1 MGFDARTSRLRE
13 ELSPRNVIPTL
24 TAGVVIGVLEVVLA
38 SSFAALIFSG
48 DASVHVPSAIGLTL
62 FGAIAIMTLVG
73 ILTSLPPTV
82 ASVQDTTAA
91 VLALIAVSIT
101 AEMPPESHET
111 FLTVVAAVA
120 VSSLLAGTFFLVLG
134 RFGLGDLVRFVPYP
148 VVGGFLAGTGWLLFK
163 GGAGVL
169 TGASLSMASLDEFV
183 RAEAV
188 KMWLPGVLFAV
199 LLLVLVR
206 RYRHFLII
214 PGALFGGLALFY
226 LALLITGNGVVDAK
240 TDGWL
245 LGPFPSGARLWEPW
259 TIEAVGRADWGEVF
273 SQIVNISSLALVAVL
288 GLLLNAS
295 GIEQAL
301 QRDADLNRELQAAGV
316 ANIAAGVGG
325 GIVGYQALSL
335 TALAHRT
342 GAPGRAVSFVAAA
355 VCGAALLFGTQAL
368 SLFPRP
374 LLGGMIVFL
383 GLAFLVEWLYEAWF
397 KLPRRDYL
405 VVVLIVVAVAAIGF
419 VSGVAVG
426 LIAAIT
432 LFVIDYSRTDVVK
445 HALSGSTYQSRVER
459 NTEQREIVRREGER
473 IHILEL
479 QGFLFFGTA
488 NSLWERIRGRV
499 HDPNLPPMWFLV
511 LDFRRVSGLDSSAV
525 LSFTKAFQLAESKG
539 FTPVLTGVSDHIREQ
554 LARGRLAE
562 EEGGVLRIF
571 PELDRGAQWCEDRI
585 LETTTTLSTDA
596 LQSLTAL
603 LRDGLGEAV
612 DPERLMNYLQPLEVP
627 AAHEIIRQG
636 EPSEDLYFL
645 ESGRLT
651 AQFVRP
657 EGRSVRL
664 RTMGPGTVVGEITMY
679 LGTVRTASVVSE
691 APSKLYRLTRSS
703 LEEMERRDPQLA
715 SAVHRLFARLLA
727 DRLSDAL
734 RSMDALLD

>member
-1 MGFDARTSRLRE
+1 LDARTSRLRE
-13 ELSPRNVIPTL
+13 ELSPRNLIPIL
-24 TAGVVIGVLEVVLA
+24 TAGVVIGVLEVVVA
-38 SSFAALIFSG
+38 SSFAALIFSD
-48 DASVHVPSAIGLTL
+48 DAAVHVPSAIGLTL
-62 FGAIAIMTLVG
+62 FGAIAVMTVIG

-82 ASVQDTTAA
+82 ASVQDATAA
-91 VLALIAVSIT
+91 ILALIAASIT
-101 AEMPPESHET
+101 AELPGESHKT
-111 FLTVVAAVA
+111 FLTVVAAIA
-120 VSSLLAGTFFLVLG
+120 VSSLLTGVLFLVLG

-169 TGASLSMASLDEFV
+169 TGTSLSFASLDVFA
-183 RAEAV
+183 RTEAM

-214 PGALFGGLALFY
+214 PGALLGGLALFY
-226 LALLITGNGVVDAK
+226 LAMFFSGNGVSDAK

-259 TIEAVGRADWGEVF
+259 TIEAVGRADWGEVAG
-273 SQIVNISSLALVAVL
+273 QIMNISSLLLVAVL

-295 GIEQAL
+295 GIEHAL

-316 ANIAAGVGG
+316 ANVAAGLGG
-325 GIVGYQALSL
+325 GIIGFQALSL
-335 TALAHRT
+335 TALAHRA
-342 GAPGRAVSFVAAA
+342 GAPGRLVSFVAAA

-374 LLGGMIVFL
+374 LLGGMILFL
-383 GLAFLVEWLYEAWF
+383 GAAFLVEWLYDAWF

-405 VVVLIVVAVAAIGF
+405 VVVLIVVVVASTGF
-419 VSGVAVG
+419 LPGVAVG

-459 NTEQREIVRREGER
+459 DPPHREILRRQGER
-473 IHILEL
+473 VQILEL

-488 NSLWERIRGRV
+488 NSLLERIRERV
-499 HDPNLPPMWFLV
+499 HDPNMPPLWFLV
-511 LDFRRVSGLDSSAV
+511 LDFRRVNGLDSSAV
-525 LSFTKAFQLAESKG
+525 LSFTKVVQLAESKG
-539 FTPVLTGVSDHIREQ
+539 FTPVLTGVRDDVRGQ
-554 LARGRLAE
+554 LARGGLAE
-562 EEGGVLRIF
+562 EEGGDLRIF
-571 PELDRGAQWCEDRI
+571 PDLDRGGQWCEDRI
-585 LETTTTLSTDA
+585 LETATTPSTDA
-596 LQSLTAL
+596 PQPLTAL
-603 LRDGLGEAV
+603 LRGGFGESV
-612 DPERLMNYLQPLEVP
+612 DPERLMDYLQPLEIP
-627 AAHEIIRQG
+627 AAREIIRQG

-645 ESGRLT
+645 ESGRVT

-657 EGRSVRL
+657 DGQSVRL

-727 DRLSDAL
+727 DRLTDAL

>member
-1 MGFDARTSRLRE
+1 VGFDARTSRLRE

-24 TAGVVIGVLEVVLA
+24 TAGVVIGVLEVVVA

-62 FGAIAIMTLVG
+62 FGAIAIMTVVG

-273 SQIVNISSLALVAVL
+273 GQIVNISSLLLVAVL

-301 QRDADLNRELQAAGV
+301 QRDADLNRELQAA
-316 ANIAAGVGG
+316 
-325 GIVGYQALSL
+325 
-335 TALAHRT
+335 
-342 GAPGRAVSFVAAA
+342 
-355 VCGAALLFGTQAL
+355 
-368 SLFPRP
+368 
-374 LLGGMIVFL
+374 
-383 GLAFLVEWLYEAWF
+383 EWPTSPQVW
-397 KLPRRDYL
+397 
-405 VVVLIVVAVAAIGF
+405 
-419 VSGVAVG
+419 
-426 LIAAIT
+426 
-432 LFVIDYSRTDVVK
+432 
-445 HALSGSTYQSRVER
+445 
-459 NTEQREIVRREGER
+459 GE
-473 IHILEL
+473 E
-479 QGFLFFGTA
+479 
-488 NSLWERIRGRV
+488 
-499 HDPNLPPMWFLV
+499 
-511 LDFRRVSGLDSSAV
+511 SSV
-525 LSFTKAFQLAESKG
+525 T
-539 FTPVLTGVSDHIREQ
+539 
-554 LARGRLAE
+554 
-562 EEGGVLRIF
+562 
-571 PELDRGAQWCEDRI
+571 
-585 LETTTTLSTDA
+585 
-596 LQSLTAL
+596 
-603 LRDGLGEAV
+603 
-612 DPERLMNYLQPLEVP
+612 
-627 AAHEIIRQG
+627 
-636 EPSEDLYFL
+636 
-645 ESGRLT
+645 
-651 AQFVRP
+651 
-657 EGRSVRL
+657 
-664 RTMGPGTVVGEITMY
+664 
-679 LGTVRTASVVSE
+679 
-691 APSKLYRLTRSS
+691 
-703 LEEMERRDPQLA
+703 
-715 SAVHRLFARLLA
+715 RLLA
-727 DRLSDAL
+727 SQPLPTAP
-734 RSMDALLD
+734 APQAVW